1 MVLITIIV
9 YVLTVS
15 FLLEP
20 LTADFFVRALLG
32 GVLAA
37 LVCAVAGT
45 WVVLRGMAFLGEAVG
60 HGMLPG
66 VAAAALLG
74 TSPVLGAIVSAT
86 VMSAG
91 VSWLGRRRR
100 LSDDTAIGIVFVG
113 MLALGV
119 ILVSGSRSFATDL
132 TAILFGDVLAIG
144 RSELWLL
151 AGGLVVTVA
160 LAVVMHRSFLAATF
174 DERLC
179 ATLGLGSRSTRFAM
193 TALVTLAVVASYR
206 AVGTLLVVA
215 LLVAP
220 PAAAALWARSVVGIM
235 IGAAGVG
242 SAAVAVGLLWSWHAG
257 TAAGA
262 SVAAAAT
269 VGFLC
274 SFGLRSLRDRHRPAP
289 AALAATPVTTGATS

>member
-1 MVLITIIV
+1 M
-9 YVLTVS
+9 S

-20 LTADFFVRALLG
+20 LSADFFVRALLG

-66 VAAAALLG
+66 VAAAALVG
-74 TSPVLGAIVSAT
+74 ASPVLGAAISAA

-91 VSWLGRRRR
+91 VSWLGRRKK

-119 ILVSGSRSFATDL
+119 ILVSGSKSFATDL

-151 AGGLVVTVA
+151 AAGLAVTVV
-160 LAVVMHRSFLAATF
+160 LAAVMHRSFLAATF
-174 DERLC
+174 DERLA
-179 ATLGLGSRSTRFAM
+179 ATLGLGNRSTRFAM

-220 PAAAALWARSVVGIM
+220 PAAAALWARSVVRVM
-235 IGAAGVG
+235 LGAAAVG
-242 SAAVAVGLLWSWHAG
+242 SAAVAAGLLLSWHAG

-269 VGFLC
+269 VGFLL
-274 SFGLRSLRDRHRPAP
+274 SFGLRSVRDRLRSSSAVPT
-289 AALAATPVTTGATS
+289 AATPVTTGVR